1 MEIPGSASYEL
12 DNGTISICRHF
23 GAGEKPV
30 ELLSTAVARAASQAG
45 LLTLPG
51 PDGIIEPKFRE
62 PVRQTRRSDSHR

>member
-23 GAGEKPV
+23 GAGEKPA
-30 ELLSTAVARAASQAG
+30 ELLSASVARAASQAG

-51 PDGIIEPKFRE
+51 PDGIMGPKFRE
-62 PVRQTRRSDSHR
+62 PARQTRRSDSHR

>member
-23 GAGEKPV
+23 GAGEKPA
-30 ELLSTAVARAASQAG
+30 ELLSAAVARAASQAG

-51 PDGIIEPKFRE
+51 HDSIIEPKFRE
-62 PVRQTRRSDSHR
+62 PARQIRRSDSHR

>member
-1 MEIPGSASYEL
+1 MEIPSSASYEL

-23 GAGEKPV
+23 GAGEKPA
-30 ELLSTAVARAASQAG
+30 ELLSSAVARAANLAG

-62 PVRQTRRSDSHR
+62 PARQTRRSDSHR

>member
-1 MEIPGSASYEL
+1 MEIPSSATYEL

-23 GAGEKPV
+23 GAGEEPA
-30 ELLSTAVARAASQAG
+30 ELLSAAVARAASQAG

-62 PVRQTRRSDSHR
+62 PARQTRRSDSHR

>member
-23 GAGEKPV
+23 GAGEKPA
-30 ELLSTAVARAASQAG
+30 ELLSAAVARAASQAG

-62 PVRQTRRSDSHR
+62 PARQARRSD